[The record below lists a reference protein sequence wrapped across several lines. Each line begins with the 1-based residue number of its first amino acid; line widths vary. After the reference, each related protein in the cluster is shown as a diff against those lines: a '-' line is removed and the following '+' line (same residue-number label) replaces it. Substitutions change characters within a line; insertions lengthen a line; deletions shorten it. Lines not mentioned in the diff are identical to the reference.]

1 MDMTAPREDLLKL
14 EQALERVRA
23 GRSNAAELARTARA
37 LPALRE
43 ALPERFGTVLDDLL
57 NRMESSALF
66 SEESCSFSQGD
77 LLDSLQLWLDKARQR
92 LAPTT

>member
-1 MDMTAPREDLLKL
+1 MSTPLDEILTL
-14 EQALERVRA
+14 QQSLERVRA
-23 GRSNAAELARTARA
+23 ARASVADLASTARR
-37 LPALRE
+37 LPLLRG
-43 ALPERFGTVLDDLL
+43 ALPERFGAVLDDLL

-92 LAPTT
+92 LEAQSP